1 MNIQTLTP
9 QARVIGLA
17 RAFGFVLLA
26 SMVNPQDTG
35 FKLVVHQSNVT
46 VSITRA
52 EAAQFFL
59 KQTKTW
65 PTGEAV
71 APVDQ
76 PEKSAVRRAF
86 SKAVLKKDVAAV
98 RGYWQAQIFSGRG
111 LPAPERQSDAS
122 VLAFVQS
129 TPGAIGYVSSGAD
142 VGRGVKEIEIR

>member
-1 MNIQTLTP
+1 MNTQILTL
-9 QARVIGLA
+9 VL
-17 RAFGFVLLA
+17 GFVLLA
-26 SMVNPQDTG
+26 STVNPQDAG
-35 FKLVVHQSNVT
+35 FKLVVHESNRT

-76 PEKSAVRRAF
+76 GEKSAVRRAF
-86 SKAVLKKDVAAV
+86 SKAVLKKDIGAV
-98 RGYWQAQIFSGRG
+98 RGYWQAQVFSGRG
-111 LPAPERQSDAS
+111 LPAPERPSDAS

-129 TPGAIGYVSSGAD
+129 NPGAIGYVSFGAD